1 MYKYKKLVEKSS
13 LLLSFIGF
21 MFWVCL
27 LGLFLSLFMLQ
38 RPTAQLEQELQ
49 KLEAE
54 QDV

>member
-13 LLLSFIGF
+13 LLLSFIDF

-27 LGLFLSLFMLQ
+27 LGLSLSLFMLQ
-38 RPTAQLEQELQ
+38 RPTVQLGHELQ
-49 KLEAE
+49 KVEAE